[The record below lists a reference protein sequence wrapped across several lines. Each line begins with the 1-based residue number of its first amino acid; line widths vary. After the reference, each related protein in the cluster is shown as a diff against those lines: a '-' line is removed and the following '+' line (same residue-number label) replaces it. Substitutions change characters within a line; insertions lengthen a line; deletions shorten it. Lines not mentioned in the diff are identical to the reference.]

1 MSEHTPDLNAQVATK
16 VMGWELHHVPEHPD
30 PAIRWQWNH
39 PEHPEWRRGLPCLH
53 PLPYS
58 TSIAD
63 AWLVVEKMRRRGWYY
78 YAIQDWTDSPSAK
91 DLGTTRACF
100 GCHPKGQRAKVVEGY
115 GDTAPEAI
123 CRAALA
129 AVEDEK

>member
-53 PLPYS
+53 PLPPMPGWS
-58 TSIAD
+58 WRRCGGGGGITTPSKTGRIPRQQKIWALQG
-63 AWLVVEKMRRRGWYY
+63 LVSDV
-78 YAIQDWTDSPSAK
+78 T
-91 DLGTTRACF
+91 
-100 GCHPKGQRAKVVEGY
+100 PKANEQKS
-115 GDTAPEAI
+115 
-123 CRAALA
+123 
-129 AVEDEK
+129 